1 MQKAVPGCPMVVSV
15 LGGGGPGPQVALPPP
30 GPVLQPAHLL
40 ITHPGGKLE
49 DIEVNVEGNYN
60 YMFYHEK
67 GSFNVVSNFLEVEI
81 VE

>member
-1 MQKAVPGCPMVVSV
+1 MVVSV

-49 DIEVNVEGNYN
+49 DIEVNVEGI
-60 YMFYHEK
+60 YMFKHEK
-67 GSFNVVSNFLEVEI
+67 DSLNVINNVL
-81 VE
+81 